1 MLGTLD
7 SFPTAEEVKENW
19 PEITNFEN
27 PIYHTLIGEST
38 NFVLTKIEEQ
48 RSGATSKRG
57 TKLPNES
64 EVGVYQYDFKDA
76 ILYAISLQMTTE
88 DSLKYLYEN
97 HQDFSVFPSFGV
109 IPAQASLFD
118 SLTDLELPQGVN
130 IDPTRLL
137 HGEHYLELF
146 KTLPTSAKLARKF
159 KLVDVLDKGSGASLI
174 LNGKFFKQNY
184 FVLKKITTK
193 LIHFKWSHSM
203 KIMRKF
209 L

>member
-1 MLGTLD
+1 MLGTPD

-19 PEITNFEN
+19 SEISSFKN

-48 RSGATSKRG
+48 RSGTGSKSG
-57 TKLPNES
+57 PKSANEGD
-64 EVGVYQYDFKDA
+64 VGVFQYDFKDA
-76 ILYAISLQMTTE
+76 ILYAISLQMTTD

-97 HQDFSVFPSFGV
+97 HPDFSVFPSFGV
-109 IPAQASLFD
+109 IPAQASLFN
-118 SLTDLELPQGVN
+118 SLTELELPQGVN

-146 KTLPTSAKLARKF
+146 KPLPTSAKLARKF

-174 LNGKFFKQNY
+174 FNGSFFFLNIILLFW
-184 FVLKKITTK
+184 KKI
-193 LIHFKWSHSM
+193 
-203 KIMRKF
+203 
-209 L
+209 